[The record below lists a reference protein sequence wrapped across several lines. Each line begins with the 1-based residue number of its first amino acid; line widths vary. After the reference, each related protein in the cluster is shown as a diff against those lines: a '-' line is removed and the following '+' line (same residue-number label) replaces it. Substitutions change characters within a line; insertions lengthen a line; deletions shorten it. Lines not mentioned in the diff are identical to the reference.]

1 MRILLPLIAL
11 LLSQPALAYDP
22 ASWRADLVQ
31 LRQAIDRDYANLDWL
46 TGERGFNLDLEFAA
60 TAARIDA
67 ATSDEQARAA
77 LDRLVR
83 RMGDGHIDLSWP
95 SSRPASAVA
104 KAVPPPEPC
113 VAFGFNATM
122 VVRGVADA
130 LPGYRA
136 LPGDDPFPAGTVTV
150 DGARVGVLRIGLFEP
165 AGYPDLCRAA
175 LAKMPRATADE
186 VTEIAYTR
194 MTAAIERRLAQL
206 KAAGAQVLLIDL
218 AGNGGGSEWAE
229 AAARMVT
236 GRKLHAA
243 RMAVMPNKSWR
254 ASRIALAK
262 QLREVAQTTPSCRY
276 RLLQQA
282 TAIELGAR
290 PCLTDCP
297 RMADNGFPTG
307 VFDDPPALANLPYP
321 IDSIAP
327 YNARRGLW
335 KGPLVVLVDD
345 ESWSAAEEFAATLQ
359 DNRAAVIV
367 GTRSG
372 GAGCG
377 HATGR
382 EAATLHHSGAT
393 LSLPDCVRY
402 RRDGSNEVRGIV
414 PDVPVAMRQN
424 DSALFKARLLTAALP
439 AAIAAA
445 KKLRATAP

>member
-1 MRILLPLIAL
+1 MPILLLIAL
-11 LLSQPALAYDP
+11 LTSQPAVAYDP
-22 ASWRADLVQ
+22 APWRADLVQ
-31 LRQAIDRDYANLDWL
+31 MRRAIDRDYANLDWL
-46 TGERGFNLDLEFAA
+46 TGERGFNLDQEFAA
-60 TAARIDA
+60 TATRIDA
-67 ATSDEQARAA
+67 APGDEQARAA
-77 LDRLVR
+77 FDRLVR

-95 SSRPASAVA
+95 SSPPASAVA
-104 KAVPPPEPC
+104 KAAPPPEPC
-113 VAFGFNATM
+113 AAFGYDATK
-122 VVRGVADA
+122 VLRGVADA
-130 LPGYRA
+130 LPGYHA
-136 LPGDDPFPAGTVTV
+136 LPGNEPFPAGTVTV

-175 LAKMPRATADE
+175 LAKTPHATADE

-194 MTAAIERRLAQL
+194 MTAALATRLTQL
-206 KAAGAQVLLIDL
+206 KAAGAQVLLVDL

-236 GRKLHAA
+236 GRKLHGA
-243 RMAVMPNKSWR
+243 RMAAMPNEAWR

-262 QLREVAQTTPSCRY
+262 QLREAARTTPSYRD

-290 PCLTDCP
+290 ACSTHCP
-297 RMADNGFPTG
+297 RLADNGFPTG
-307 VFDDPPALANLPYP
+307 VFDNPPALANLPYP
-321 IDSIAP
+321 IDSIAQFK
-327 YNARRGLW
+327 ARRGVW
-335 KGPLVVLVDD
+335 KGPLVVVVDD

-424 DSALFKARLLTAALP
+424 DSPLFKARLLSAALP
-439 AAIAAA
+439 VAIAAA